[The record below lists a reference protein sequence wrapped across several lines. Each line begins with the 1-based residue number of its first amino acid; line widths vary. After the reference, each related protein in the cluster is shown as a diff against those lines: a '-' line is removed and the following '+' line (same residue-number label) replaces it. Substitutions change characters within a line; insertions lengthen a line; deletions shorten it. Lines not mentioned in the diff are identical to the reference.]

1 MKKILHRSHERGT
14 TNTDWLHSRH
24 SFNFAN
30 FYDPHRLHFGVL
42 RVLNDD
48 LVQAGRGFD
57 LHPHRDMEIIS
68 IPLRGS
74 LKHVDD
80 QGHED
85 VIHAGDVQ
93 VMTAG
98 KGIMHAEY
106 NSSKEE
112 EVAFLQIWIFPNKKN
127 LTPAYAKKTFS
138 FSDLQNDFLPLVTQ
152 DGQKNTLSIHQ
163 DATISYG
170 KFSKDE
176 QSVYTLTKP
185 EHGCYLF
192 LLSGEVEIENDV
204 LAPGDGIALEGV
216 EEIPMIFH
224 KDSSLLVFDVSMQI

>member
-1 MKKILHRSHERGT
+1 MKKELHRSHERGI

-24 SFNFAN
+24 SFSFAN
-30 FYDPHRLHFGVL
+30 FYDPHRLHFGVM

-74 LKHVDD
+74 LKHIDD

-98 KGIMHAEY
+98 KGIRHSEY
-106 NSSKEE
+106 NYSEEE
-112 EVAFLQIWIFPNKKN
+112 EVAFLQIWIFPDRKN
-127 LTPAYAKKTFS
+127 LTPAYAKRSFP
-138 FSDLQNDFLPLVTQ
+138 FSDLKNHFLPLVSR
-152 DGQKNTLSIHQ
+152 DGAQNTLSIHQ
-163 DATISYG
+163 DVTISYG
-170 KFSKDE
+170 TFSKDE
-176 QSVYTLTKP
+176 HRIYTLTKP
-185 EHGCYLF
+185 GHGCYLF
-192 LLSGEVEIENDV
+192 LLSGEVEVEHDILTDR
-204 LAPGDGIALEGV
+204 DGIALEGS
-216 EEIPMIFH
+216 EEVQLFFH
-224 KDSSLLVFDVSMQI
+224 KDTNLLVFDVAMQV